1 MSERKRIVD
10 TLDDEQKQRIRRLA
24 RTVDLGYK
32 RDESEPFHADDMVWA
47 LNTQTGRK
55 EVGKVIFTEPQYRMA
70 RISFTPVVHDNGHI
84 VHMSADIP
92 YSDLR
97 MHTKYHYDPNASIV
111 DLLRSPYDE

>member
-24 RTVDLGYK
+24 RTVDFGYK
-32 RDESEPFHADDMVWA
+32 RDESEPFHADDMVLA
-47 LNTQTGRK
+47 LNTQTKKK
-55 EVGKVIFTEPQYRMA
+55 EVGKVRWTDPQYKSA
-70 RISFTPVVHDNGHI
+70 RIIFQPKVYESGHI

-111 DLLRSPYDE
+111 DLLCRYDE